1 MADKSGA
8 GLDFAWEHRSPRPCW
23 PGDRIDRIRRTPGN
37 NSVSHTRR
45 PTRKSHDVAAEFT
58 FGILVLIAEADWLV
72 PAAVRTSQR
81 LRISPV
87 VIALTVVAFGTLVL
101 ELAVTTQAARRG
113 SSDIAMGNIIDSD
126 IQNLLLVLG
135 VWALF
140 TSTARTATHCPR

>member
-1 MADKSGA
+1 M
-8 GLDFAWEHRSPRPCW
+8 
-23 PGDRIDRIRRTPGN
+23 DRIRRTPGN

-58 FGILVLIAEADWLV
+58 FGILVLIAEVDWLV
-72 PAAVRTSQR
+72 QEAVCNSQR

-87 VIALTVVAFGTLVL
+87 VIGLTVVAFGTIVL
-101 ELAVTTQAARRG
+101 ELAVTMQSARRG

-126 IQNLLLVLG
+126 IQNLPLVLG

-140 TSTARTATHCPR
+140 IFTARTATHCPR